1 MCQCRE
7 LPGLFFFI
15 IDFILQF
22 IICLLT
28 EWLFANCHSRASSPA
43 EAAVDTFIMLLRSVV
58 VVVDYIYIYVLHEFY
73 PVTFIELFL
82 LERVKIVYIIL
93 ELELI

>member
-1 MCQCRE
+1 M
-7 LPGLFFFI
+7 
-15 IDFILQF
+15 
-22 IICLLT
+22 
-28 EWLFANCHSRASSPA
+28 
-43 EAAVDTFIMLLRSVV
+43 DTFIMLLRSVV